1 MKVKEKYYKLLKSG
15 LKTIELRLFDEKRQ
29 KIRIGD
35 EIVFSNLDD
44 ESDSFTAR
52 VIKFYRADN
61 FAALCHQIS
70 PQQAGFDTSEDLV
83 RVMQNFYSLND
94 QEKYGV
100 LGIEVKR
107 EEIK

>member
-15 LKTIELRLFDEKRQ
+15 LKTIELRLCDEKRQ

-35 EIVFSNLDD
+35 RVVFSNLKDD
-44 ESDSFTAR
+44 NDTFTAC
-52 VIKFYRADN
+52 VINLYRADS
-61 FAALCHQIS
+61 FAALCHQVS
-70 PQQAGFDTSEDLV
+70 PKQAGFNSPEELV
-83 RVMQNFYSLND
+83 QIMQEFYPLND

-107 EEIK
+107 EEMG